1 MQRIR
6 PLLLLMLPALVHASN
21 VSFQKDV
28 AYLGP
33 DRAEKM
39 DVYTPK
45 GESDGPRPAVLWI
58 HGGGWVGGNKLSK
71 REKVIC
77 KALAEEG
84 YVAFSIDYR
93 LGSYKSKTLPGGGV
107 DVPWPQNIYDC
118 KSALRYIRK
127 ESARFGVDPDRI
139 AVAGGSAGGHLALLV
154 GVSGDVDALNH
165 GGLYLEQSNQVACIV
180 DFYGIVEV
188 TGGRQKLFAG
198 DTDAET
204 AENLRLANILTHV
217 DRETPPVFI
226 AHGTRDGTVKLSQSK
241 KLADA
246 LTQANVPHTFIEV
259 EGAPH
264 SFDLQPEQM
273 DLRPALFEFLAKHL
287 K

>member
-1 MQRIR
+1 MFKRNAF
-6 PLLLLMLPALVHASN
+6 LLAACIPSILLASN

-45 GESDGPRPAVLWI
+45 GASSTPRPAVLWI

-71 REKVIC
+71 REKTIC
-77 KALAEEG
+77 KSLAEEG

-118 KSALRYIRK
+118 KSALRFIRK
-127 ESARFGVDPDRI
+127 EATRFGVDPDRI

-154 GVSGDVDALNH
+154 GVSEDVDALNQ
-165 GGLYLEQSNQVACIV
+165 GRLYTEQSNAVACIV
-180 DFYGIVEV
+180 DFYGIV
-188 TGGRQKLFAG
+188 
-198 DTDAET
+198 
-204 AENLRLANILTHV
+204 
-217 DRETPPVFI
+217 
-226 AHGTRDGTVKLSQSK
+226 
-241 KLADA
+241 
-246 LTQANVPHTFIEV
+246 EV

-273 DLRPALFEFLAKHL
+273 DLRPALFEFLATYL